1 MLGYYEIAN
10 RLYNDPST
18 VRGEKNRYWKW
29 IESYVAEEYVEAV
42 RVAREGVERAVKG
55 VGVREVEEGVRVFGE
70 GCALEVG
77 FWEMGLRR
85 T

>member
-1 MLGYYEIAN
+1 VLGYYEIAK
-10 RLYNDPST
+10 RLYDDPRT

-42 RVAREGVERAVKG
+42 KVAREGVEKAI
-55 VGVREVEEGVRVFGE
+55 VGASVREVEEGVRVYRE
-70 GCALEVG
+70 GCRMEVG

>member
-1 MLGYYEIAN
+1 VLGYYEIAK
-10 RLYNDPST
+10 RLYDDPST
-18 VRGEKNRYWKW
+18 VRGEDNRYWKW

-42 RVAREGVERAVKG
+42 RVAREGVERAVVG
-55 VGVREVEEGVRVFGE
+55 VGVREVEEAARVFRE
-70 GCALEVG
+70 GCGMEVG